1 MDCADQTQDWISV
14 VGNISKTLT
23 PPESDI
29 FFFFIS
35 FTEATRESP
44 NMFFG
49 KCDEFTNRKID
60 GEKLLLNG
68 KWQKSG
74 NGICVFTSCRLDAYQ
89 WEPTHT
95 FLCAQDSLAVTGLL
109 PDLIATDGQ
118 GQPWPYLRCA
128 GADISPL
135 VCLGRTVASE
145 HGGGCGEGGAGGGW
159 LCSSALHLLLPTRM
173 ADLICQSRR
182 KGFI

>member
-1 MDCADQTQDWISV
+1 M
-14 VGNISKTLT
+14 
-23 PPESDI
+23 
-29 FFFFIS
+29 
-35 FTEATRESP
+35 RESP

-60 GEKLLLNG
+60 GEKLLLKG

-89 WEPTHT
+89 WEPMHT

-135 VCLGRTVASE
+135 VCLGQNS
-145 HGGGCGEGGAGGGW
+145 G
-159 LCSSALHLLLPTRM
+159 P
-173 ADLICQSRR
+173 
-182 KGFI
+182 